1 MNPVDIQIM
10 GSDYRVSCPDGGEAS
25 LKAAAQVVDHAMTTI
40 RNAGMVRSRERMA
53 VLASI
58 NLAYDLTRLRAEVNS
73 LRQQI
78 NQQVED
84 VRTDIE
90 RHATCEDLI
99 TRLDQALG
107 EDGHLL

>member
-10 GSDYRVSCPDGGEAS
+10 GSDYRVSSPDGGEAS
-25 LKAAAQVVDHAMTTI
+25 LQAAAQMVDHAMTTI
-40 RNAGMVRSRERMA
+40 RNAGMVRSRERIA

-58 NLAYDLTRLRAEVNS
+58 NLAEVNS